1 MNTRFKGEA
10 TYTAE
15 VDDHFPQL
23 SVGDTLSFAARA
35 RMPRVLPKGVD
46 RKLYTEHLRDVSHLV
61 ARSVRTC

>member
-10 TYTAE
+10 IYTAE

-35 RMPRVLPKGVD
+35 RTPRVLPKGVN
-46 RKLYTEHLRDVSHLV
+46 RKLYAEHLRDVSHL
-61 ARSVRTC
+61 ATRSVHSY